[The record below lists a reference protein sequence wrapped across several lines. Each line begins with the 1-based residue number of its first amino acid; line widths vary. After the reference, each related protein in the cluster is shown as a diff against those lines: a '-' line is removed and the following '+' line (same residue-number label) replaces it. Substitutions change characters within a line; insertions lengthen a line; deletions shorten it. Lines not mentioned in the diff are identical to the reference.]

1 MKQFLLISLV
11 VLVPLGAE
19 AKRRRDLEDLTRTAR
34 QADEKLRTNPNL
46 TPEQRTEQQ
55 QIKSGAVEKIESI
68 GNSEAT
74 DPQTQIDVSKSLVTV
89 SEAPRA
95 IPYAER
101 GLALAEKSKDQKLV
115 REALLASADV
125 FYRTGN
131 YDLSRQRAQRILR
144 DNPKDKDAMMLYM
157 QVKGR
162 GAAAER
168 APVAAG
174 NPAGTAGGGSRPAES
189 AAPSSSAAPPRV
201 AMTSASSRDA
211 QRLINEGWGKMQ
223 LDAKEALKF
232 FDRAVAADPQGASAR
247 VERAKARLASG
258 DSAGSF
264 ADADA
269 AVGLDSRNAEAYAA
283 RAEARRALGQAEAE
297 LLADYEAAAK
307 LDGRFTQAFQDI
319 VAKLSRGSTATGQAP
334 ASNANTAGRSA
345 PDAPRGFLSNPLKT
359 WGLLALLSALAA
371 FVIGLVAPM
380 LLKKNRSE
388 NAATPTPTPRP

>member
-1 MKQFLLISLV
+1 MLAVLIFL
-11 VLVPLGAE
+11 PLLGQAGRRSEELQDEENKALEAE
-19 AKRRRDLEDLTRTAR
+19 E
-34 QADEKLRTNPNL
+34 QIRTNPNL
-46 TPEQRTEQQ
+46 TSEQRAEQQ
-55 QIKSGAVEKIESI
+55 QIKAGAVEKIETI

-101 GLALAEKSKDQKLV
+101 GLALAEKSKDPKLV

-131 YDLSRQRAQRILR
+131 YDLSRQRAERILR

-168 APVAAG
+168 APAAAG

-201 AMTSASSRDA
+201 AMTSASSREA
-211 QRLINEGWGKMQ
+211 QRLINEGWGKMK
-223 LDAKEALKF
+223 LDAREALKF
-232 FDRAVAADPQGASAR
+232 FDRAVAADPESSSAR
-247 VERAKARLASG
+247 VERAKARLAAG

-269 AVGLDSRNAEAYAA
+269 AVGMDSRNAEAYAA

-371 FVIGLVAPM
+371 VVIGLVAPM

-388 NAATPTPTPRP
+388 NAATPTPTHRP